1 VAEIDPDGQW
11 LTIAEQPIGEV
22 INHNGVTQRRRVLN
36 GRVVDEPD
44 ARDGWS
50 NRGTFAGDAE
60 AFMAAKR
67 AGIASEIHPSPSKPL
82 GSCSK
87 RRGPD

>member
-11 LTIAEQPIGEV
+11 LTVAEEPIGRVTE
-22 INHNGVTQRRRVLN
+22 INHNGVTQRRRVLS
-36 GRVVDEPD
+36 GRVVDGPD

-50 NRGTFAGDAE
+50 NRSTFSGDDE

-67 AGIASEIHPSPSKPL
+67 AAVTG
-82 GSCSK
+82 
-87 RRGPD
+87 